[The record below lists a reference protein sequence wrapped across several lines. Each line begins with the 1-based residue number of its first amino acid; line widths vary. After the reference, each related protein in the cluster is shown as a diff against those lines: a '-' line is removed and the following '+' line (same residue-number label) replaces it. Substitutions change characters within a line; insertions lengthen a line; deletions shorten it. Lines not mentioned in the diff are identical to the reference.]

1 MNMLAA
7 RTFPLLP
14 LKKTVILPGSEARL
28 TIGRPR
34 SLRALEEALRGERL
48 MVVSMQFNGEDD
60 EPLPEGLNKAGTL
73 VRLLSWDAR
82 PDGTM
87 QVSVSGFSR
96 VQIYRVEA
104 TERGYSALCEL
115 LQAPSSLSSVEQL
128 LHEHV
133 VELYVRHA
141 EAKGRSAAD
150 VRREVSPYADSDELA
165 DFLGN
170 QLITTWQERQRF
182 LDTLHPVDRLEQLA
196 ILLSGE
202 ADLSELENRIRNR
215 VRQQIDKSQREYYL
229 REQLKVIHDE
239 LSGEGGNEIHALR
252 TKVEAAGFPEDV
264 REKALREIG
273 RLERMPSTSPEGGV
287 IRTYLDWILA
297 LPWNSCS
304 EDRYDIQTTEGILD
318 EDHYGLEKVKDR
330 IVEFLAVREL
340 MARAGTQPRGAIL
353 CLVGPPGVGKT
364 SLGQSV
370 ARSLGRSFVRISLG
384 GVRDEAEVRGHR
396 RTYVGAL
403 PGRLIHGLRH
413 AGTNNPVMLL
423 DEIDKMSSDYKGDP
437 SAAMLEVLD
446 PEQNRNFVDHYMELP
461 FDLSNVLFICTANTL
476 DTIPRPLLDRMEV
489 VQIGGYTEDEKVA
502 IARRYLLPRQL
513 RAHGLDPRYLEISE
527 KMLRHIV
534 RFYTREAGVRN
545 LERQIGGV
553 CRKAAR
559 KLVAGRAARTRVTP
573 HLLEEYL
580 GPPRRLQDVRSRGDQ
595 VGVAMGMA
603 WTEIGGTLLPV
614 EVATLP
620 GKGGLTV
627 TGRLGDVMQESA
639 RAALSVARSRAA
651 ELGIPLNF
659 QETTDWHIHLPEG
672 AIPKDGPSAGITMA
686 TAMISSLTKRPVRSD
701 VAMTGEVTLRGRVLP
716 IGGLKEKVLAASQAG
731 IRHVIAPRDNEADLA
746 TIPRNV
752 QKELCFHWVES
763 MDEVISIALVPEPKT
778 RAPEVAFFDPAGPS
792 LQQVAMHGKEPR

>member
-14 LKKTVILPGSEARL
+14 LKKTVLLPGGEARL

-34 SLRALEEALRGERL
+34 SLYALQEALTGERL
-48 MVVSMQFNGEDD
+48 IIASTQFNGEDD
-60 EPLPEGLNKAGTL
+60 NPSPEGIHRVGTL
-73 VRLLSWDAR
+73 LRVLNSEQR
-82 PDGTM
+82 PDRTM
-87 QVSVSGFSR
+87 QVSVAALSR
-96 VQIYRVEA
+96 VSVHRIEA
-104 TERGYSALCEL
+104 SPQGYTAVCEV
-115 LQAPSSLSSVEQL
+115 LQSTTHLSSVETL
-128 LHEHV
+128 LYDHV
-133 VELYVRHA
+133 IELYVQHA
-141 EAKGRSAAD
+141 EAKGRVAME
-150 VRREVSPYADSDELA
+150 VRRELAQYATPSDLA
-165 DFLGN
+165 DYIGN
-170 QLITTWQERQRF
+170 ELLVSWQERQQF
-182 LDTLHPVDRLEQLA
+182 LDTVQPVDRLERLA
-196 ILLSGE
+196 VVMSGE
-202 ADLSELENRIRNR
+202 VELSELEGRIRNR

-252 TKVEAAGFPEDV
+252 SKVEEASLPEEV

-297 LPWNSCS
+297 LPWNTSS
-304 EDRYDIQTTEGILD
+304 EDTYNIALTEQILE
-318 EDHYGLEKVKDR
+318 EDHFGLEKVKDR
-330 IVEFLAVREL
+330 VLEFLAVREL
-340 MARAGTQPRGAIL
+340 TARAGARPGGAIL

-364 SLGQSV
+364 SLGQSI

-384 GVRDEAEVRGHR
+384 GVRDEAEIRGHR

-403 PGRLIHGLRH
+403 PGRLLHGLRT
-413 AGTNNPVMLL
+413 AKTNNPVMLL

-446 PEQNRNFVDHYMELP
+446 PEQNQNFVDHYLELP
-461 FDLSNVLFICTANTL
+461 FDLSNVLFITTANTL

-489 VQIGGYTEDEKVA
+489 VQISGYTEDEKLQ
-502 IARRYLLPRQL
+502 IARRYLLPRQV
-513 RAHGLDPRYLEISE
+513 RGHGLEQHYLEFSD
-527 KMLRHIV
+527 KMLRHTI
-534 RFYTREAGVRN
+534 RYYTREAGVRN
-545 LERQIGGV
+545 LERQVGAV

-559 KLVAGRAARTRVTP
+559 KLVAGRTSRLRVTP

-580 GPPRRLQDVRSRGDQ
+580 GPPRKLQDARSQTNQ

-620 GKGGLTV
+620 GKGALTI

-639 RAALSVARSRAA
+639 RAALSFARSRAS
-651 ELGIPLNF
+651 ELDIPTNF
-659 QETTDWHIHLPEG
+659 QESTDLHIHLPEG

-686 TAMISSLTKRPVRSD
+686 TAMISAVTRRAVRAD

-731 IRHVIAPRDNEADLA
+731 IKHIVAPVDNRPDLA
-746 TIPRNV
+746 SIPKNIQRDL
-752 QKELCFHWVES
+752 EFHWVES
-763 MDEVISIALVPEPKT
+763 MDEVMRIALVPTAGEG
-778 RAPEVAFFDPAGPS
+778 RGDLSLYDQGAGFDVHMQGRT
-792 LQQVAMHGKEPR
+792 K

>member
-1 MNMLAA
+1 MNTLAA

-34 SLRALEEALRGERL
+34 SLRALQEALDGERL
-48 MVVSMQFNGEDD
+48 MVVSTQFNGEDD
-60 EPLPEGLNKAGTL
+60 EPLPEGLNKGATL
-73 VRLLSWDAR
+73 VRLVSWDGRADSTTQVTVAGVAR
-82 PDGTM
+82 VHIHRLD
-87 QVSVSGFSR
+87 
-96 VQIYRVEA
+96 A
-104 TERGYSALCEL
+104 TERGYTTVCEL
-115 LQAPSSLSSVEQL
+115 MQPAAMLSSVEQL

-133 VELYVRHA
+133 LELYVRHA
-141 EAKGRSAAD
+141 EGKGRMAAD
-150 VRREVSPYADSDELA
+150 VRRELGQYPDASELA
-165 DFLGN
+165 DFIGN
-170 QLITTWQERQRF
+170 QLITDWRERQRF
-182 LDTLHPVDRLEQLA
+182 LDTLHPVERLEQLA
-196 ILLSGE
+196 VVMSGE
-202 ADLSELENRIRNR
+202 ADLSELEGRIRNR

-239 LSGEGGNEIHALR
+239 LSGEAGNEIHALR
-252 TKVEAAGFPEDV
+252 TKVEASGLPDEV

-287 IRTYLDWILA
+287 LRTYLDWILS
-297 LPWNSCS
+297 LPWNTSS
-304 EDRYDIQTTEGILD
+304 QDIYDIEATERILE

-330 IVEFLAVREL
+330 ILEFLAVREL
-340 MARAGTQPRGAIL
+340 TARAGVEPRGAIL

-370 ARSLGRSFVRISLG
+370 ARSLGRRFIRISLG

-403 PGRLIHGLRH
+403 PGRLIHGLRS
-413 AGTNNPVMLL
+413 AQSNNPVMLL

-489 VQIGGYTEDEKVA
+489 VQVGGYTEDEKVH

-513 RAHGLDPRYLEISE
+513 QAHGLESGHLEVSD
-527 KMLRHIV
+527 KMLRHII
-534 RFYTREAGVRN
+534 RYYTREAGVRN
-545 LERQIGGV
+545 LERQVGAI
-553 CRKAAR
+553 CRKTAR
-559 KLVAGRAARTRVTP
+559 RLVAGRSARVRVTAN
-573 HLLEEYL
+573 LLEEYL
-580 GPPRRLQDVRSRGDQ
+580 GPQRKLQDVRARTDQ

-620 GKGGLTV
+620 GKGGLTI

-639 RAALSVARSRAA
+639 RAALSFARSRAA
-651 ELGIPLNF
+651 ELNIPLNF

-672 AIPKDGPSAGITMA
+672 AVPKDGPSAGITMA
-686 TAMISSLTKRPVRSD
+686 TAMISSLTRRAVRAD

-716 IGGLKEKVLAASQAG
+716 IGGLKEKVLAAGQAG
-731 IRHVIAPRDNEADLA
+731 IKVIIAPRDNEPDL
-746 TIPRNV
+746 TGIPRNV
-752 QKELCFHWVES
+752 QRELEFHWVES
-763 MDEVISIALVPEPKT
+763 MDEVIRIALVPEP
-778 RAPEVAFFDPAGPS
+778 RPIAPEMALLEPAGA
-792 LQQVAMHGKEPR
+792 LQQVAMHAR

>member
-1 MNMLAA
+1 MNTLSA

-14 LKKTVILPGSEARL
+14 LKKTVILPGGEARL
-28 TIGRPR
+28 TVGRPR
-34 SLRALEEALRGERL
+34 SLSVVEDVIAGERL
-48 MVVSMQFNGEDD
+48 MVASTQFNGEDD
-60 EPLPEGLNKAGTL
+60 DPRADGLNKAGTL
-73 VRLLSWDAR
+73 LRLLHWEAR
-82 PDGTM
+82 FDGTM
-87 QVSVSGFSR
+87 QITVSGISR
-96 VQIYRVEA
+96 VHIHRVD
-104 TERGYSALCEL
+104 TSSRGYSALCEVF
-115 LQAPSSLSSVEQL
+115 QPVETYSSMERL

-133 VELYVRHA
+133 VELYA
-141 EAKGRSAAD
+141 LQEEAKGKSLAD
-150 VRREVSPYADSDELA
+150 VRAELGRYPDPSELA

-170 QLITTWQERQRF
+170 ELLQTWQERQQF
-182 LDTLHPVDRLEQLA
+182 LDTVHPVDRLERLA
-196 ILLSGE
+196 VALSGDAE
-202 ADLSELENRIRNR
+202 LSDLENKIRNK

-252 TKVEAAGFPEDV
+252 TKIEEASLPEEV
-264 REKALREIG
+264 REKALREVA

-287 IRTYLDWILA
+287 IRSYLDWILC
-297 LPWNSCS
+297 LPWGTSSQDTYNLGF
-304 EDRYDIQTTEGILD
+304 TETVLD
-318 EDHYGLEKVKDR
+318 EDHFGLEKVKDR

-340 MARAGTQPRGAIL
+340 TARIGGESKGAIL

-364 SLGQSV
+364 SLGQSI

-403 PGRLIHGLRH
+403 PGRLIHGVRQ
-413 AGTNNPVMLL
+413 AKTDNPVMLL
-423 DEIDKMSSDYKGDP
+423 DEIDKMSSDFKGDP

-446 PEQNRNFVDHYMELP
+446 PEQNRTFVDHYMEAP
-461 FDLSNVLFICTANTL
+461 FDLSKVLFITTANTL

-489 VQIGGYTEDEKVA
+489 VQLSGYTEDEKVQ
-502 IARRYLLPRQL
+502 IARRYLLPRQIL
-513 RAHGLDPRYLEISE
+513 AHGLAPHYLEFSD
-527 KMLRHIV
+527 KMLRHVI

-545 LERQIGGV
+545 LERQLGAV

-559 KLVAGRAARTRVTP
+559 KVVGGRTTRMRVTT

-580 GPPRRLQDVRSRGDQ
+580 GPPRKLQDVRSRTDQ
-595 VGVAMGMA
+595 IGVAMGMA

-620 GKGGLTV
+620 GKGGLTI

-639 RAALSVARSRAA
+639 RAALSFARSRAA
-651 ELGIPLNF
+651 QLHIPLNF

-686 TAMISSLTKRPVRSD
+686 TAMISAITGRAARAD

-716 IGGLKEKVLAASQAG
+716 IGGLKEKVMAAAQAG
-731 IRHVIAPRDNEADLA
+731 ITQIVAPRDNEADLV

-752 QKELCFHWVES
+752 RRDLTFHWVES
-763 MDEVISIALVPEPKT
+763 MDEVLRIAL
-778 RAPEVAFFDPAGPS
+778 APEVLPNIPAAS
-792 LQQVAMHGKEPR
+792 LVEVGAGYSVQMQGSGR